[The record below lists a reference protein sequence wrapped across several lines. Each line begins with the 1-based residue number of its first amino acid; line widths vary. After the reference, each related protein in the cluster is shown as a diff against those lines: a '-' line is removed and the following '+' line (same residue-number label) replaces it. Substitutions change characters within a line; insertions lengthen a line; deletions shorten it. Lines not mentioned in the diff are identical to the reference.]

1 MSRSQRVIYPHEH
14 PTSII
19 EAPLWLAAKKGCLE
33 TVTQLISMKHE
44 IEKCGG
50 YNHCSPLAI
59 ATVHNKTAVVLKLI
73 ECGADLVSKDSFF
86 METPLHC
93 AVRKYN
99 ARQDTTNIASILIK
113 AMKSKNITLDTIDEC
128 GRTALHLAVADR
140 NDSIVVELL
149 QNGANIK
156 LRDVSGAT
164 PFKCSILD
172 QNAGIA
178 KILIQYGADVKERYN
193 FGRTPLHLCTHYKD
207 DIITS
212 LLLGHGAEIDAKDF
226 GGSSYKDLLH
236 KMDFSM
242 E

>member
-1 MSRSQRVIYPHEH
+1 M
-14 PTSII
+14 
-19 EAPLWLAAKKGCLE
+19 EAPLWLAAKKGHLE
-33 TVTQLISMKHE
+33 KVTHLISLDPNE
-44 IEKCGG
+44 IEQCGG
-50 YNHCSPLAI
+50 YNNCSPLAI

-73 ECGADLVSKDSFF
+73 ECGADLLSKDRYF

-113 AMKSKNITLDTIDEC
+113 AMELNKITLDTIDEC

-149 QNGANIK
+149 ESGANVNV
-156 LRDVSGAT
+156 RDVSGAT
-164 PFKCSILD
+164 PLKCSIID
-172 QNAGIA
+172 QTAGIA
-178 KILIQYGADVKERYN
+178 KILIQYGADVNERYN
-193 FGRTPLHLCTHYKD
+193 FGRTPLHLCTQYKD
-207 DIITS
+207 NIITS
-212 LLLGHGAEIDAKDF
+212 LLLGYGAEIEAKDF
-226 GGSSYKDLLH
+226 GGSSFKDLLH

>member
-1 MSRSQRVIYPHEH
+1 MSRSQRVVYPHEH
-14 PTSII
+14 PTGIM
-19 EAPLWLAAKKGCLE
+19 EAPLWIAAKKGHLE
-33 TVTQLISMKHE
+33 KVTQLISLEHE
-44 IEKCGG
+44 IEERGG

-73 ECGADLVSKDSFF
+73 QCGADLLSKDRYF

-113 AMKSKNITLDTIDEC
+113 DMKSKNISLDTIDEC

-149 QNGANIK
+149 QNGANVK
-156 LRDVSGAT
+156 VRDVSGSS
-164 PFKCSILD
+164 PLKCSILD
-172 QNAGIA
+172 QNANIA
-178 KILIQYGADVKERYN
+178 KILIQYGADVNERYN
-193 FGRTPLHLCTHYKD
+193 FGRTPLHLSTKNKD
-207 DIITS
+207 NTITS
-212 LLLGHGAEIDAKDF
+212 LLLGHGAEIATDF
-226 GGSSYKDLLH
+226 GGSNYKDLLH